1 MKTLIPKTTVWYI
14 FIALIASKLL
24 LDLYY
29 ALYYGTLFFFI
40 QWRIIGIFLLKSFVI
55 SYSVGQFVPFEK
67 LPKAGTIAI
76 ALLCLLILPII
87 NIYIFWR
94 IYDEFNIQNHLGYLG
109 LNIII
114 GILLG
119 VMLHRIAKKEKAI
132 PLMNQINPRIRAI
145 LYIASSF
152 WIGAIILMFIIGVFS
167 VELLYPELF
176 SIITLIAGVY
186 TVLGTIL
193 ALSIPFT
200 NYTKSENFKIGWII
214 TIIAWLLPLVLIY
227 IVGLPIDE
235 KTTLA
240 IYTCISFF
248 PALINGFYL
257 AKKLQKLGKTP

>member
-1 MKTLIPKTTVWYI
+1 M
-14 FIALIASKLL
+14 
-24 LDLYY
+24 
-29 ALYYGTLFFFI
+29 
-40 QWRIIGIFLLKSFVI
+40 I

-67 LPKAGTIAI
+67 LSKAGTIAI

-132 PLMNQINPRIRAI
+132 PPMNQINPRIRAI
-145 LYIASSF
+145 LYIVFSF
-152 WIGAIILMFIIGVFS
+152 WIGAIILMIIMGVYYSGSLDSFS
-167 VELLYPELF
+167 LVV
-176 SIITLIAGVY
+176 SIAGIY
-186 TVLGTIL
+186 TVLGAIL

-235 KTTLA
+235 TRILVT
-240 IYTCISFF
+240 YTCFTFF
-248 PALINGFYL
+248 PALISGFYL

>member
-14 FIALIASKLL
+14 FVALIASKLL

-55 SYSVGQFVPFEK
+55 SYSVGQFVPFKK
-67 LPKAGTIAI
+67 LSKAGTIAI

-94 IYDEFNIQNHLGYLG
+94 IYDEFNIQNHLDYLG

-132 PLMNQINPRIRAI
+132 PPMNQINPRIRAI

-152 WIGAIILMFIIGVFS
+152 WIGAIILMIIMGVYYSGSLDSFS
-167 VELLYPELF
+167 VVV
-176 SIITLIAGVY
+176 SIAGIY
-186 TVLGTIL
+186 TVLGAIL
-193 ALSIPFT
+193 ALFIPFT
-200 NYTKSENFKIGWII
+200 DYTKSTNFKIGWFI

-235 KTTLA
+235 KTTLT

-248 PALINGFYL
+248 PALISGFYL

>member
-1 MKTLIPKTTVWYI
+1 M
-14 FIALIASKLL
+14 
-24 LDLYY
+24 
-29 ALYYGTLFFFI
+29 
-40 QWRIIGIFLLKSFVI
+40 I
-55 SYSVGQFVPFEK
+55 SYSVGQFVPFKK
-67 LPKAGTIAI
+67 LSKAGTIAI

-94 IYDEFNIQNHLGYLG
+94 IYDEFNIQNHLDYLG

-132 PLMNQINPRIRAI
+132 PPMNQINPRIRAI

-152 WIGAIILMFIIGVFS
+152 WIGAIILMIIMGVYYSGSLDAFS
-167 VELLYPELF
+167 LVV
-176 SIITLIAGVY
+176 SIAGIY
-186 TVLGTIL
+186 TVLGAIL
-193 ALSIPFT
+193 ALFIPFT

-227 IVGLPIDE
+227 IVGLPIDK

-248 PALINGFYL
+248 PALISGFYL

>member
-1 MKTLIPKTTVWYI
+1 MLYTIKAYFFLEVWEEN
-14 FIALIASKLL
+14 S
-24 LDLYY
+24 
-29 ALYYGTLFFFI
+29 
-40 QWRIIGIFLLKSFVI
+40 IFLLKSFVI
-55 SYSVGQFVPFEK
+55 SYSVGQFVPFKK
-67 LPKAGTIAI
+67 LPKEGIIAI

-87 NIYIFWR
+87 NFYNFWQTRYDFLYGEHYIG
-94 IYDEFNIQNHLGYLG
+94 NLLGSLG

-132 PLMNQINPRIRAI
+132 PPMNQINPRIRAI

-152 WIGAIILMFIIGVFS
+152 WIGAIILMFIIGIFS

-186 TVLGTIL
+186 TILGAIL
-193 ALSIPFT
+193 ARSIPFT
-200 NYTKSENFKIGWII
+200 DYTKSTNFKIGWFI

-248 PALINGFYL
+248 PALISGFYL

>member
-14 FIALIASKLL
+14 FVALIASKLL

-29 ALYYGTLFFFI
+29 TLYYETSFFLMR
-40 QWRIIGIFLLKSFVI
+40 WEENSIFLLKSFVI
-55 SYSVGQFVPFEK
+55 SYSVGQFVPFKK
-67 LPKAGTIAI
+67 LSKAGTIVI

-94 IYDEFNIQNHLGYLG
+94 IYDEFNIQNHLDYLG

-132 PLMNQINPRIRAI
+132 PPMNQMNPRIRAI

-152 WIGAIILMFIIGVFS
+152 WIGAIILMFIIGIFS

-186 TVLGTIL
+186 TVLGAIL

-248 PALINGFYL
+248 PALISGFYL

>member
-14 FIALIASKLL
+14 FIALIAPKLL
-24 LDLYY
+24 LILYY
-29 ALYYGTLFFFI
+29 ALYYKSLFFLEV
-40 QWRIIGIFLLKSFVI
+40 WEENSIFLLKSFVI

-67 LPKAGTIAI
+67 LPKGGTIAI

-87 NIYIFWR
+87 NIYNFWR
-94 IYDEFNIQNHLGYLG
+94 IYDEFNIQNHLDYLG

-132 PLMNQINPRIRAI
+132 PPMNQINPRIRAI

-152 WIGAIILMFIIGVFS
+152 WIGAIILMIIMGVYYSGSLDSFS
-167 VELLYPELF
+167 VVV
-176 SIITLIAGVY
+176 SIAGIY
-186 TVLGTIL
+186 TVLGAIL
-193 ALSIPFT
+193 ALFIPFT

-248 PALINGFYL
+248 PALISGFYL

>member
-1 MKTLIPKTTVWYI
+1 M
-14 FIALIASKLL
+14 
-24 LDLYY
+24 
-29 ALYYGTLFFFI
+29 
-40 QWRIIGIFLLKSFVI
+40 I
-55 SYSVGQFVPFEK
+55 SYSVGQFVPFKK
-67 LPKAGTIAI
+67 LSKAGTIAI

-94 IYDEFNIQNHLGYLG
+94 IYDEFNIQNHLDYLG

-119 VMLHRIAKKEKAI
+119 VMQHRIAKKEKAI
-132 PLMNQINPRIRAI
+132 PPMNQINPRIRAI

-152 WIGAIILMFIIGVFS
+152 WIGAIILMIIMGVYYSGSLDAFS
-167 VELLYPELF
+167 LVV
-176 SIITLIAGVY
+176 SIAGIY
-186 TVLGTIL
+186 TVLGAIL
-193 ALSIPFT
+193 ALFIPFT

>member
-14 FIALIASKLL
+14 FVALIASKLL

-67 LPKAGTIAI
+67 LPKGGTIAI

-87 NIYIFWR
+87 NIYNFWR

-132 PLMNQINPRIRAI
+132 PPMNQINPRIRAI
-145 LYIASSF
+145 LYIVFSF
-152 WIGAIILMFIIGVFS
+152 WIGAIILMIIMGVYYSGSLDSFS
-167 VELLYPELF
+167 LVV
-176 SIITLIAGVY
+176 SIAGIY
-186 TVLGTIL
+186 TVLGAIL

-248 PALINGFYL
+248 PALISGFYL